1 MRRRAHG
8 GPGHRIA
15 RLGQTPRLSGSLGIY
30 QRLVKADRSGQ
41 DVGQQQ
47 ATARNGLLQVAAN
60 SLQAIGDQV
69 VNAKTVLPWLF
80 ASLGVPAI
88 FIGFLVPI
96 RESGSMLP
104 QAALTPWIRRLRQRR
119 MAWIAGAAGQAAGTA
134 VMAFAAAT
142 MAGAAAGAV
151 ILGALAVFALSR
163 SLCSLAGK
171 DVMGDTV
178 PKGERGQINGVSTAL
193 SGALAITLGLAIRLL
208 GGDDVSPLVLAALLA
223 VAALAWVLAAVV
235 YAGVREP
242 ARPADAGNHADGPG
256 WARSSWR
263 LLRDD
268 GPFRR
273 FVLAR
278 TLLLVSALS
287 PPFVVALAAGVGG
300 VGLGGLG
307 PFVIAQGLASLIGGK
322 PFGTLADRSSRRLM
336 TWGAGIA
343 AVVVVAFLLALAVP
357 GLRAQW
363 WLYPV
368 VYLLLVLVHT
378 AVRVARKTYVVDMA
392 EGDRRTAYV
401 AVANTAMGLL
411 LLVIGALSGALAT
424 LGAEVALG
432 FLALLGLMGV
442 FVSRG
447 LPEVSGR

>member
-1 MRRRAHG
+1 LERVSQQASTLR
-8 GPGHRIA
+8 
-15 RLGQTPRLSGSLGIY
+15 IY
-30 QRLVKADRSGQ
+30 QRLVRADRSGQ
-41 DVGQQQ
+41 DPSQQL
-47 ATARNGLLQVAAN
+47 ATARNGMRQVLAN
-60 SLQAIGDQV
+60 TLQAIGDQV

-80 ASLGVPAI
+80 ASLGVPAVL
-88 FIGFLVPI
+88 IGFLVPI

-104 QAALTPWIRRLRQRR
+104 QAALTRWIRRLRQRR
-119 MAWIAGAAGQAAGTA
+119 MAWVGGAAGQAAA
-134 VMAFAAAT
+134 SALMAFAAAT
-142 MAGAAAGAV
+142 LSGTAAGAL
-151 ILGALAVFALSR
+151 ILLALAIFALSR

-178 PKGERGQINGVSTAL
+178 PKGERGQITGISTAL
-193 SGALAITLGLAIRLL
+193 SGALAVTLGLAIRLR
-208 GGDDVSPLVLAALLA
+208 GGEDVSPLVLATLLA
-223 VAALAWVLAAVV
+223 AAALAWVLAAAV

-242 ARPADAGNHADGPG
+242 GRPAVEADDDGAPG
-256 WARSSWR
+256 WVQASWQ

-268 GPFRR
+268 RPFRH

-322 PFGTLADRSSRRLM
+322 PFGTLADRSSRKLM

-343 AVVVVAFLLALAVP
+343 SATVVLFLVALAVP
-357 GLRAQW
+357 GLGGQW
-363 WLYPV
+363 WLYPA

-392 EGDRRTAYV
+392 EGDQRTVYV
-401 AVANTAMGLL
+401 AVANTIMGVLL
-411 LLVIGALSGALAT
+411 LAIGALSGALAA
-424 LGAEVALG
+424 LGAEIALG
-432 FLALLGLMGV
+432 FLALLGLLGV
-442 FVSRG
+442 LVSRS
-447 LPEVSGR
+447 LPEVSRR